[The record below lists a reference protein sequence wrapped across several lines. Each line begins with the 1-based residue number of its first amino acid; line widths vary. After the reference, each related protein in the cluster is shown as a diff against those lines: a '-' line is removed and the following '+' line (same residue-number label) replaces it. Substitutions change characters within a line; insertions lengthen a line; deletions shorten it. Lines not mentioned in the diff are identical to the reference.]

1 MESHAT
7 ITGDTFRTLNE
18 QLDHRELV
26 ELLLSV
32 VRENVD
38 TLYSTGT
45 LDLEAEPVV
54 LSVPATD
61 RYFLLPML
69 STWSDVFAVPGTR
82 TTGKNVAR
90 MPGWRSSRARRPTS
104 GSSAARRRTA
114 GRLRER
120 SQGAGWLQA
129 DALSQRGRP

>member
-7 ITGDTFRTLNE
+7 ITGDTFRALNE

-69 STWSDVFAVPGTR
+69 STWSDVFAVPG
-82 TTGKNVAR
+82 
-90 MPGWRSSRARRPTS
+90 WRSSRARRATS
-104 GSSAARRRTA
+104 GSSAARRRT
-114 GRLRER
+114 
-120 SQGAGWLQA
+120 
-129 DALSQRGRP
+129 GRPTTRTFTRCRMVTS

>member
-7 ITGDTFRTLNE
+7 ITGDTFRALNE

-69 STWSDVFAVPGTR
+69 STWSDVFAVPHAYDGEERRAHARLEVIKSPTPYVWIIGRTQTNGRPTTR
-82 TTGKNVAR
+82 TFTRCR
-90 MPGWRSSRARRPTS
+90 MVTS
-104 GSSAARRRTA
+104 
-114 GRLRER
+114 
-120 SQGAGWLQA
+120 
-129 DALSQRGRP
+129 